1 MSDLSIIGKAILS
14 VWALSALI
22 VIVCCF
28 WPKRKE
34 CGCGFFLMCDKH
46 SREMD
51 KGGGE

>member
-14 VWALSALI
+14 VWALAALI

-28 WPKRKE
+28 WPKKAE
-34 CGCGFFLMCDKH
+34 CGCGFWLACDEC

-51 KGGGE
+51 EGEE